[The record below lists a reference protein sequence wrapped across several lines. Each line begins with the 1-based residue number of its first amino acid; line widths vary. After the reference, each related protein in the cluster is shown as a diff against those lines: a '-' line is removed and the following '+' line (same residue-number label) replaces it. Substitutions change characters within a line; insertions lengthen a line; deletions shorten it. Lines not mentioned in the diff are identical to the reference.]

1 MAAGKASLPS
11 MKTKI
16 SSAQASISLPHHV
29 VAERA
34 YAIWLARGQPMGCD
48 YDHWVEARRQL
59 CAMAL
64 GAAELGAAGRLA
76 NLSDLF
82 STDID
87 RALDSFAPTAAPRSA
102 TSL

>member
-1 MAAGKASLPS
+1 

-16 SSAQASISLPHHV
+16 SSAQSSTSLPHHI

-59 CAMAL
+59 LAISA
-64 GAAELGAAGRLA
+64 GPAELGAAVRPT
-76 NLSDLF
+76 NWTDLF
-82 STDID
+82 STDIE
-87 RALDSFAPTAAPRSA
+87 RALDSFAPAGAPRSV